1 MENRRFLGLAPC
13 LLCAIAAGSA
23 NPQPHSA
30 ISELASSKQAA
41 NPDCLKWKGEVCTEC
56 GIHSFI
62 SISLK
67 NKTKTPLFLCQ
78 NMKPGPARL
87 EMTTHAEPQIPGLWE
102 VELGL
107 GYRTSVRNECP
118 HQFIASNNPPLRK
131 AYEVGPLSLASE
143 IPQDGRIQVL
153 ACLGLSSAR
162 VGEEGR
168 ETGASLHLSN
178 LRVVSEQ

>member
-1 MENRRFLGLAPC
+1 MEKRRFLSLAPW
-13 LLCAIAAGSA
+13 LLCVIAAGIA

-30 ISELASSKQAA
+30 IPELASPHQTA
-41 NPDCLKWKGEVCTEC
+41 NPDCRKWKVEVCEEC
-56 GIHSFI
+56 GINSFDR
-62 SISLK
+62 ISLK
-67 NKTKTPLFLCQ
+67 NKTKTTLLLCQ
-78 NMKPGPARL
+78 SMKPGPAKL
-87 EMTTHAEPQIPGLWE
+87 EMTTHAEPEIPGLWE

-107 GYRTSVRNECP
+107 GYQTSVRNECP

-162 VGEEGR
+162 VGEEGQ
-168 ETGASLHLSN
+168 ETGASLHVSK